1 MEQFVSVGGVG
12 TVEVAPVIS
21 AAEGRITTGSS
32 QPVGMLNGMVAVYV
46 TVRLEVTEYCRRRAM
61 VAAEFRS

>member
-21 AAEGRITTGSS
+21 AADGRITTGSS
-32 QPVGMLNGMVAVYV
+32 QPVGMLNGMVAV
-46 TVRLEVTEYCRRRAM
+46 
-61 VAAEFRS
+61 